1 MARCKVIEY
10 LEGSLSDGGAET
22 LVKDYV
28 LFLDK
33 ERFEPI
39 VLVDWIFTDSANY
52 KRLKD
57 SGIQI
62 VSLYKRYSIFYRAV
76 NKFFREQYID
86 FKLKRILKKLK
97 PDVIHIHLS
106 ALHHIEKIANELKDV
121 RLFYTC
127 HSTPSAFFDD
137 DEREDNAAKY
147 LIANNDLRLIALHDD
162 MKEELDERFSVSNT
176 VVVKNG
182 INLDSYRHPA
192 INKNEMR
199 KSLRISDDAFVVGHV
214 GRFSPEKNHRFI
226 IEVFS
231 LLLQKEPKAFLL
243 LIGTGDERESIEGLI
258 KEKGIEERVLILSSR
273 TDIPELLNA
282 MDVFVLPSLYEGLP
296 VSLIEAQASGK
307 RCIVSDNIN
316 SSAFVSNLVVPLPL
330 RDKEKWCD
338 AILGRIESPGYEDRL
353 LEYDISKEIK
363 KLERLYMGEI

>member
-62 VSLYKRYSIFYRAV
+62 VSLYKRYSIFHRAV
-76 NKFFREQYID
+76 NKFFREKYID

-127 HSTPSAFFDD
+127 HSTPFAFFDD

-231 LLLQKEPKAFLL
+231 LLLKKEPKAFLL

-282 MDVFVLPSLYEGLP
+282 MDVFILPSLYEGLP

-307 RCIVSDNIN
+307 RCIV
-316 SSAFVSNLVVPLPL
+316 
-330 RDKEKWCD
+330 
-338 AILGRIESPGYEDRL
+338 
-353 LEYDISKEIK
+353 
-363 KLERLYMGEI
+363 

>member
-226 IEVFS
+226 IEVFPVPDSPMSTAFTCNICSSSSSAILFIS
-231 LLLQKEPKAFLL
+231 LYHLFYRFHFEIFP
-243 LIGTGDERESIEGLI
+243 
-258 KEKGIEERVLILSSR
+258 LILLSF
-273 TDIPELLNA
+273 L
-282 MDVFVLPSLYEGLP
+282 
-296 VSLIEAQASGK
+296 
-307 RCIVSDNIN
+307 
-316 SSAFVSNLVVPLPL
+316 
-330 RDKEKWCD
+330 
-338 AILGRIESPGYEDRL
+338 
-353 LEYDISKEIK
+353 
-363 KLERLYMGEI
+363 

>member
-62 VSLYKRYSIFYRAV
+62 VSLYKRYSIFHRAV
-76 NKFFREQYID
+76 NKFFREKYID

-182 INLDSYRHPA
+182 INLDRYRHPA

-243 LIGTGDERESIEGLI
+243 LIGAGDERESIESLI
-258 KEKGIEERVLILSSR
+258 KEKWIEERVLILSSR

-282 MDVFVLPSLYEGLP
+282 MDVFIFPSLYEGFGIAL
-296 VSLIEAQASGK
+296 VEAQASGK

-316 SSAFVSNLVVPLPL
+316 PSAFVSSLVVPLPL
-330 RDKEKWCD
+330 RDKKKWCD
-338 AILGRIESPGYEDRL
+338 AILGRIDGPRYEDRL
-353 LEYDISKEIK
+353 SDYDISKEIR
-363 KLERLYMGEI
+363 KLERLYRGEI